1 MLRVIHRLARYKQN
15 LGELRE
21 AQVQMFEL
29 MPEHELCLPLSM
41 MTINLHSLV
50 HLVHSILLAEPFP
63 FWWMFPMERENFR
76 FRKSLCSFK
85 NPEETIVRSYVV
97 REFSDF
103 FGIVAG
109 YHAVASFK
117 RRAMKIKLKLS
128 LRISPTNLAL
138 SFLEP
143 VQLFFRHLLLS
154 AVIICG
160 SRLVLRPLAVR
171 ALPSGVRSI
180 GC

>member
-50 HLVHSILLAEPFP
+50 HLVHSILLAGPFP
-63 FWWMFPMERENFR
+63 FWLMFPMERENFR

-85 NPEETIVRSYVV
+85 NPDETIVRSYVV

-103 FGIVAG
+103 
-109 YHAVASFK
+109 
-117 RRAMKIKLKLS
+117 
-128 LRISPTNLAL
+128 
-138 SFLEP
+138 LE
-143 VQLFFRHLLLS
+143 S
-154 AVIICG
+154 
-160 SRLVLRPLAVR
+160 
-171 ALPSGVRSI
+171 
-180 GC
+180 